1 MGEGGGR
8 GSIRGGDKGVL
19 EGVKVRAAVSSI
31 NAPRSIRI
39 VQLEGGCSVRGVL
52 ESGLGGG

>member
-39 VQLEGGCSVRGVL
+39 VQLEGGVVL
-52 ESGLGGG
+52 EEY